1 MEEVLYVFVV
11 FYRKIKGGE
20 IDTLGLARFQL
31 TAALQLR
38 KKAIHEHHLEEIL
51 LDGFVLVP

>member
-38 KKAIHEHHLEEIL
+38 KK
-51 LDGFVLVP
+51 PYMSTT